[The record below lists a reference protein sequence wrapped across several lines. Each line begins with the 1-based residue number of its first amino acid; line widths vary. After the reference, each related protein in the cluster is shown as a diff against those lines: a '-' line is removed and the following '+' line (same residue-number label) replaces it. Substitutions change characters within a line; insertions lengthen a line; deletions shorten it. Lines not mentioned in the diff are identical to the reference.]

1 MLHSSFLTSVHAP
14 FHRLINIT
22 CEADWCK
29 ALFKLAS
36 DLGFEQTLLAIVPQP
51 GVKLEEAYLRSNYAP
66 SWRDTYDRQN
76 MAYADPTVAHCI
88 AHTIPLIWSPDIFRT
103 PLQRQMYEEAASY
116 GLRAGITLPIHGP
129 AQELGILCLVSDRLP
144 GRQFHDDARQA
155 LPKLAL
161 MRDIVFESAIGFAR
175 PPEPPQP
182 NDEPRLTRRELECL
196 QWIAEGKTSQEIA
209 RLLSCSAGT
218 VDFHVTNLRKKL
230 DARSR
235 REAVLKGIRMGLVLL
250 P

>member
-1 MLHSSFLTSVHAP
+1 MSVYAP
-14 FHRLINIT
+14 FQRLMDT
-22 CEADWCK
+22 ASETRWCQE
-29 ALFKLAS
+29 LFRIS
-36 DLGFEQTLLAIVPQP
+36 EGYGFERALVAIVPSV
-51 GVKLEEAYLRSNYAP
+51 GGKLEDAFLRSNYAP
-66 SWRDTYDRQN
+66 EWREAYDSQN

-103 PLQRQMYEEAASY
+103 PLQHQMYEEATSY
-116 GLRAGITLPIHGP
+116 GLRAGVTLPIHGP

-175 PPEPPQP
+175 PSESPAHD
-182 NDEPRLTRRELECL
+182 DEPQLTRREVECL

-218 VDFHVTNLRKKL
+218 VDFHVINLRKKL
-230 DARSR
+230 DARTR